1 MVRNLFFAKYH
12 MRDLLNLLD
21 RLVLP
26 LAEGV
31 GLANRKPGEKFK
43 NSVGDI
49 VTFQN
54 LEFYPDSGR
63 FNTPEELKA
72 GVDAMLADKQV
83 PATQIHWVNQPSK
96 SAGAF
101 SIATFTGEDGT
112 PYYLG
117 RWAGAISANRA
128 QNKFAHDEIPG
139 GFKYQSRAGQKENS
153 GLKPSEWL
161 TQFQDNT
168 PDSILSQVQQ
178 HFGADSD
185 EANALEIF
193 INSDIPCTVP
203 RGNMNPDAFR
213 DYFAEVLQ
221 PIALVT
227 GKRVGGNAEE
237 AADIFFGEGGYSDCT
252 ISFNSNTIGGLYDSL
267 LVNPEGKQI
276 KLSSKGKDGASAS
289 VTNLLKSVNELS
301 VTPKGQKL
309 LTTHKDAIELLNIIQ
324 QDGHFGAPL
333 TLGVKYGIISPE
345 EAAQIPQLKQL
356 GPTDDIVGAGILSP
370 HLEELYSRRK
380 SKDPKRVIPLEHMTA
395 SIAYNVADY
404 VNKNTNFGKA
414 ASEILNNAA
423 LVQMYTYTSH
433 TDKTITISKLEAKYP
448 SDTVSGVLL
457 DASKVY
463 FSTGGKGNFTFTILK
478 NGATEKDVNPMDAVD
493 DVGDETPAAVSAADL
508 DAEVEKP
515 RLAGPGAKAARTSR
529 EPRMD
534 RATLG
539 RERR

>member
-1 MVRNLFFAKYH
+1 
-12 MRDLLNLLD
+12 MRYLLDRLD

-49 VTFQN
+49 ITFQN
-54 LEFYPDSGR
+54 LEFYPTSGR
-63 FNTPEELKA
+63 FNTPDELQA

-83 PATQIHWVNQPSK
+83 PATQIHWVNQPTK

-101 SIATFTGEDGT
+101 SIATFAGEDGT

-117 RWAGAISANRA
+117 RWAGATSANRT
-128 QNKFAHDEIPG
+128 QNKFAHDDIPG

-237 AADIFFGEGGYSDCT
+237 AADIFFGEGGYSECT

-333 TLGVKYGIISPE
+333 TLGVKYGIITPE
-345 EAAQIPQLKQL
+345 EAAQIPQLKKL
-356 GPTDDIVGAGILSP
+356 GPTDDIVGTGILSP

-395 SIAYNVADY
+395 SIAYNVANY

-433 TDKTITISKLEAKYP
+433 TDQTITISKSEAKYP
-448 SDTVSGVLL
+448 SDTVNGVLL

-478 NGATEKDVNPMDAVD
+478 NGATEKDVNPIDAVD
-493 DVGDETPAAVSAADL
+493 SLDDQPPAATSAADL
-508 DAEVEKP
+508 DAEAEKP

-539 RERR
+539 RELR

>member
-1 MVRNLFFAKYH
+1 
-12 MRDLLNLLD
+12 MRDLLDLLD
-21 RLVLP
+21 NIALP

-43 NSVGDI
+43 NAVGDI

-63 FNTPEELKA
+63 FNTPNELQA

-117 RWAGAISANRA
+117 RWTGAVSPNKT

-168 PDSILSQVQQ
+168 PDSILSQAQQ

-227 GKRVGGNAEE
+227 GKRVGGNAAE
-237 AADIFFGEGGYSDCT
+237 AADIFFGDSGYGECT

-301 VTPKGQKL
+301 ATPKGQKL
-309 LTTHKDAIELLNIIQ
+309 LTTHADAIELLNIIQ

-356 GPTDDIVGAGILSP
+356 GPTDDIIGTGMLSP
-370 HLEELYSRRK
+370 HLEELYARRK

-404 VNKNTNFGKA
+404 VNKNTNFGQA

-433 TDKTITISKLEAKYP
+433 NDKTITISKLEAKFP

-463 FSTGGKGNFTFTILK
+463 FSTGGKGNFTFTIMK
-478 NGATEKDVNPMDAVD
+478 NGATEKDVNPMDPVD
-493 DVGDETPAAVSAADL
+493 DLGDDAPAAVSAADL
-508 DAEVEKP
+508 DAESEKP
-515 RLAGPGAKAARTSR
+515 RLAGPGARASRTNN